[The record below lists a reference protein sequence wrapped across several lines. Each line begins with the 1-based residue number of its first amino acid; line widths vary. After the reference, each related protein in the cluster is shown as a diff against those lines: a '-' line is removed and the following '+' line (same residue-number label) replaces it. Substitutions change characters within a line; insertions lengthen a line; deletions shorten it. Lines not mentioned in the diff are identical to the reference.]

1 MRPTLLHSTL
11 VFGIWSAGSWACSD
25 PAASSTPLPPG
36 PSTIGLQ
43 QVASGLSTPL
53 YVTAPPGDTA
63 RLFIVEKTGAIR
75 MVKSGTLLPAP
86 FLDIGTLVSG
96 GGEQGLLGLAFDPD
110 YATNGRFVVHY
121 TDVAGNTR
129 VSTFVRSSSD
139 PDLADPSSEQLV
151 LAAEQP
157 FPNHNGGQVL
167 FGPDGDLYLG
177 LGDGGSAGDPTGRGQ
192 DLTDLLGS
200 ILRLDI
206 RTTSP
211 YAVPAD
217 NPFAG
222 RTDARPEVWSYG
234 LRNPWRFS
242 FDRAT
247 GDLYVADVGQSASE
261 EVDVSPAAGGAGKA
275 TNFGWNTMEG
285 KHCYGASSCNES
297 GLALPVLEYDH
308 GQGCSITGGYVYRGA
323 AIPAIQ
329 GYYFY
334 GDYCGGWVRSFRY
347 ESGAAVDAF
356 QWPTL
361 APGGSI
367 TSFGEDAAGELYIT
381 SADGRVFRIIPT

>member
-1 MRPTLLHSTL
+1 MHPKLFHSTF
-11 VFGIWSAGSWACSD
+11 VFGVSSILFWGCSD
-25 PAASSTPLPPG
+25 PAASSPPLPSG
-36 PSTIGLQ
+36 PASVGLLE
-43 QVASGLSTPL
+43 VASGLSTPL
-53 YVTAPPGDTA
+53 YITAPPGDTA

-75 MVKSGTLLPAP
+75 IVKAGSLLPVP
-86 FLDIGTLVSG
+86 FLDIGTLVSSG
-96 GGEQGLLGLAFDPD
+96 SEQGLLGLAFDPD
-110 YATNGRFVVHY
+110 YATTGRFVVHY
-121 TDVAGNTR
+121 TDVVGNTR

-139 PDLADPSSEQLV
+139 PDVADPASEQLV
-151 LAAEQP
+151 ISAEQP
-157 FPNHNGGQVL
+157 FPNHNGGQLL
-167 FGPDGDLYLG
+167 FGPDGNLYLG
-177 LGDGGSAGDPTGRGQ
+177 LGDGGSGGDPLGRGQ

-206 RTTSP
+206 RTPP
-211 YAVPAD
+211 YVVPSD

-222 RTDARPEVWSYG
+222 RTDVRGEVWSYG

-247 GDLYVADVGQSASE
+247 GDLYIGDVGQSAWE
-261 EVDVSPAAGGAGKA
+261 EVDVSPAADGAGKA
-275 TNFGWNTMEG
+275 TNFGWNIMEG
-285 KHCYGASSCNES
+285 KHCYAASSCDES
-297 GLALPVLEYDH
+297 GLALPVLEYNH
-308 GQGCSITGGYVYRGA
+308 GQGCSITGGYVYRGN

-334 GDYCGGWVRSFRY
+334 ADYCGGWVRSFRY
-347 ESGAAVDAF
+347 QDGQAMDSF

-367 TSFGEDAAGELYIT
+367 TSFGEDASGELYIT

>member
-1 MRPTLLHSTL
+1 MRPTSFHSTFM
-11 VFGIWSAGSWACSD
+11 FGIWSAGFWACSD
-25 PAASSTPLPPG
+25 PAASSPPLPSG
-36 PSTIGLQ
+36 PANVGLVE
-43 QVASGLSTPL
+43 VASGLSTPL
-53 YVTAPPGDTA
+53 YLTAPPGDTA

-75 MVKSGTLLPAP
+75 IVKGGSLLPAA
-86 FLDIGTLVSG
+86 FLDIGSLVSG
-96 GGEQGLLGLAFDPD
+96 GSEQGLLGLAFDPE
-110 YATNGRFVVHY
+110 YAANGRFVVHY
-121 TDVAGNTR
+121 TDAAGNTR
-129 VSTFVRSSSD
+129 VSTFVRSSGD
-139 PDLADPSSEQLV
+139 PDLADPGSEQLV
-151 LAAEQP
+151 LTAEQP
-157 FPNHNGGQVL
+157 FPNHNGGQLL
-167 FGPDGDLYLG
+167 FGPEGYLYLG
-177 LGDGGSAGDPTGRGQ
+177 LGDGGSGGDPLGRGQ

-206 RTTSP
+206 RTAP
-211 YAVPAD
+211 YVVPAD

-222 RTDARPEVWSYG
+222 RSDVRPEVWSYG

-247 GDLYVADVGQSASE
+247 GDLYVGDVGQSAWE
-261 EVDVSPAAGGAGKA
+261 EVDVSPAAEGAGKA
-275 TNFGWNTMEG
+275 TNFGWNIMEG
-285 KHCYGASSCNES
+285 KHCFAAASCDQT

-308 GQGCSITGGYVYRGA
+308 GPGCSIAGGYVYRGA

-329 GYYFY
+329 GFYFY

-347 ESGAAVDAF
+347 QGGEAVDGF

-381 SADGRVFRIIPT
+381 SADGRVFRIVPK